1 MINCRSTLPRIVS
14 FTSLFSGD
22 VRAQENPQL
31 AVVHTVMMREHNRIA
46 RALKQLNP
54 LWSEEVLFQETRS
67 IVIAELHHITYTEYL
82 PAMLGKHAALIIS
95 KVYTGVH
102 KVGTSYININIFVW
116 RTGEQAMR
124 DYNLNPSATDAYS
137 TYDETTA
144 GDPSVWNEFAAA
156 VFRVGH
162 SQVQGTLV

>member
-1 MINCRSTLPRIVS
+1 MTNYRSTLPRIVS

-46 RALKQLNP
+46 RALKQLNS

-82 PAMLGKHAALIIS
+82 PAMLGKHAAHYFKSLYRCTQS
-95 KVYTGVH
+95 RFFLYKYEH
-102 KVGTSYININIFVW
+102 FRLANR
-116 RTGEQAMR
+116 RTGHARLQLKSIR
-124 DYNLNPSATDAYS
+124 N
-137 TYDETTA
+137 
-144 GDPSVWNEFAAA
+144 
-156 VFRVGH
+156 
-162 SQVQGTLV
+162 